1 MGWMMFAAVCAYFV
15 KGLCGFANTLVF
27 STILSFSTN
36 NVNISPVEL
45 VLGLPSNIMISYKE
59 RKSVQWKVCL
69 PLAGLV
75 LLGDIPGILLLKNT
89 NTQVIK
95 GIFGFVIIAIG
106 VEMLLREYMRKTK
119 KSQLLLITVGILS
132 GILCG
137 LYGIGALLAAYMGR
151 VTDNSSSFKGNLCIV
166 FLIDNLF
173 RLVMYGVTGIITL
186 ATLKQSVVLFPFM
199 ALGLFLGMKG
209 SSFLDEKKIKKLVI
223 IMLILSGVSLI
234 CLLYTSPSPRDCS

>member
-1 MGWMMFAAVCAYFV
+1 MERQDVINATVCAYFV

-119 KSQLLLITVGILS
+119 KSQLLLITIGILS

-186 ATLKQSVVLFPFM
+186 ATLKQSVILFPFM

-234 CLLYTSPSPRDCS
+234 VTLF

>member
-106 VEMLLREYMRKTK
+106 VEMLLREYMGKTK
-119 KSQLLLITVGILS
+119 KSQLLLITIGILS

-186 ATLKQSVVLFPFM
+186 ATLKQSVILFPFM

-234 CLLYTSPSPRDCS
+234 VTLF

>member
-1 MGWMMFAAVCAYFV
+1 MGWTMFAAVCAYFV

-119 KSQLLLITVGILS
+119 KSQLLLITIGILS

-186 ATLKQSVVLFPFM
+186 ATLKQSVILFPFM

-234 CLLYTSPSPRDCS
+234 VTLF

>member
-119 KSQLLLITVGILS
+119 KSQLLLITIGILS

-166 FLIDNLF
+166 FMIDNLF

-186 ATLKQSVVLFPFM
+186 ATLKQSVILFPFM

-234 CLLYTSPSPRDCS
+234 VTLF

>member
-119 KSQLLLITVGILS
+119 KSQLLLITIGILS

-186 ATLKQSVVLFPFM
+186 ATLKQSIILFPFM

-234 CLLYTSPSPRDCS
+234 VTLF

>member
-45 VLGLPSNIMISYKE
+45 VLGLPSNIMVSYKE

-106 VEMLLREYMRKTK
+106 VEMLLREYMGKTK
-119 KSQLLLITVGILS
+119 KSQLLLITIGILS

-186 ATLKQSVVLFPFM
+186 ATLKQSVILFPFM

-234 CLLYTSPSPRDCS
+234 VTLF

>member
-1 MGWMMFAAVCAYFV
+1 MGWMMFAAVCAYFI

-27 STILSFSTN
+27 SIILSFSTN

-59 RKSVQWKVCL
+59 RKSVDWKVCL
-69 PLAGLV
+69 LLAGLV
-75 LLGDIPGILLLKNT
+75 LLGDIPGILMLKNT
-89 NTQVIK
+89 DTQVIK

-106 VEMLLREYMRKTK
+106 LEMLFREYMGSAK
-119 KSQLLLITVGILS
+119 KSQILLIVIGVLS

-151 VTDNSSSFKGNLCIV
+151 VTDNSSAFKGNLCIV

-173 RLVMYGVTGIITL
+173 RLVMYSVTGIITVD
-186 ATLKQSVVLFPFM
+186 TLKQSVILIPFM
-199 ALGLFLGMKG
+199 GLGLYLGMKG
-209 SSFLDEKKIKKLVI
+209 SSFLDEKKLRNW
-223 IMLILSGVSLI
+223 
-234 CLLYTSPSPRDCS
+234 LLLC

>member
-106 VEMLLREYMRKTK
+106 VEMLLREYMGKTK
-119 KSQLLLITVGILS
+119 KSQLLLITIGILS
-132 GILCG
+132 G

-186 ATLKQSVVLFPFM
+186 ATLKQSVILFPFM

-234 CLLYTSPSPRDCS
+234 VTLF

>member
-1 MGWMMFAAVCAYFV
+1 MGWMMFAAVCAYFI

-59 RKSVQWKVCL
+59 RKSVDWKVCI

-75 LLGDIPGILLLKNT
+75 LLGDIPGILMLKNT
-89 NTQVIK
+89 DTQVIK

-106 VEMLLREYMRKTK
+106 LEMLFREYMGSAK
-119 KSQLLLITVGILS
+119 KSQILLSVIGVLS

-151 VTDNSSSFKGNLCIV
+151 VTDNSSAFKGNLCIV

-173 RLVMYGVTGIITL
+173 RLVMYSVTGIITVD
-186 ATLKQSVVLFPFM
+186 TLKQSVILIPFM
-199 ALGLFLGMKG
+199 GLCLYLGMKG

-223 IMLILSGVSLI
+223 IMLILSGISLI
-234 CLLYTSPSPRDCS
+234 VTLF

>member
-106 VEMLLREYMRKTK
+106 VEMLLREYMGKTK
-119 KSQLLLITVGILS
+119 KTQLLLITIGILS

-186 ATLKQSVVLFPFM
+186 ATLKQSVILFPFM

-234 CLLYTSPSPRDCS
+234 VTLF

>member
-75 LLGDIPGILLLKNT
+75 VLGDIPGILLLKNT

-106 VEMLLREYMRKTK
+106 IEMLLREYMKKTK
-119 KSQLLLITVGILS
+119 KSQLLLITIGILS

-186 ATLKQSVVLFPFM
+186 ATLKQSVILFPFM

-234 CLLYTSPSPRDCS
+234 VTLF

>member
-1 MGWMMFAAVCAYFV
+1 MGWMMFAAVCAYFI

-59 RKSVQWKVCL
+59 RKSVDWKVCL

-75 LLGDIPGILLLKNT
+75 LLGDIPGILMLKNT
-89 NTQVIK
+89 DTQVIK
-95 GIFGFVIIAIG
+95 EIFGFVIIAIG
-106 VEMLLREYMRKTK
+106 LEMLFREYMGSAK
-119 KSQLLLITVGILS
+119 KSQILLSVIGVLS

-151 VTDNSSSFKGNLCIV
+151 VTDNSSAFKGNLCIV

-173 RLVMYGVTGIITL
+173 RLVMYSVTGIITVD
-186 ATLKQSVVLFPFM
+186 TLKQSVILIPSM
-199 ALGLFLGMKG
+199 GLGLYLGMKG

-223 IMLILSGVSLI
+223 IMLILSGISLI
-234 CLLYTSPSPRDCS
+234 VTLF

>member
-1 MGWMMFAAVCAYFV
+1 MGRMMFAAVCAYFV

-106 VEMLLREYMRKTK
+106 LEMLLREYTGKTK
-119 KSQLLLITVGILS
+119 KSQLLLITIGILS

-186 ATLKQSVVLFPFM
+186 ATLKQSIILFPFM

-209 SSFLDEKKIKKLVI
+209 SNFLDERKIKKLVI

-234 CLLYTSPSPRDCS
+234 VTLF

>member
-1 MGWMMFAAVCAYFV
+1 MGWMMFAAVCAYFI

-59 RKSVQWKVCL
+59 RKSVDWKVCI

-75 LLGDIPGILLLKNT
+75 LLGDIPGILMLKNT
-89 NTQVIK
+89 DTQVIK

-106 VEMLLREYMRKTK
+106 LEMLFREYMGSAK
-119 KSQLLLITVGILS
+119 KSQILLIVIGVLS

-151 VTDNSSSFKGNLCIV
+151 VTDNSSAFKGNLCIV

-173 RLVMYGVTGIITL
+173 RLVMYSVTGIITVD
-186 ATLKQSVVLFPFM
+186 TLKQSVILIPFM
-199 ALGLFLGMKG
+199 GLGLYLGMKG
-209 SSFLDEKKIKKLVI
+209 SSFLDEKKN
-223 IMLILSGVSLI
+223 
-234 CLLYTSPSPRDCS
+234 

>member
-95 GIFGFVIIAIG
+95 GIFGFVIIAIW

-234 CLLYTSPSPRDCS
+234 VTLF

>member
-106 VEMLLREYMRKTK
+106 VEMLLREYMGKTK
-119 KSQLLLITVGILS
+119 KSQLLLITIGILS

-186 ATLKQSVVLFPFM
+186 ATLKQSVILFPFM

-209 SSFLDEKKIKKLVI
+209 SSFLDERKIKKLVI

-234 CLLYTSPSPRDCS
+234 VTLF

>member
-1 MGWMMFAAVCAYFV
+1 MGWMMFATVCAYFI

-59 RKSVQWKVCL
+59 RKSVDWKVCL

-75 LLGDIPGILLLKNT
+75 LLGDIPGILMLKNT
-89 NTQVIK
+89 DTQVIK

-106 VEMLLREYMRKTK
+106 LEMLFREYMGSAK
-119 KSQLLLITVGILS
+119 KSQILLIVIGVLS

-151 VTDNSSSFKGNLCIV
+151 VTDNSSAFKGNLCIV

-173 RLVMYGVTGIITL
+173 RLVMYSVTGIITVD
-186 ATLKQSVVLFPFM
+186 TLKQSVLLIPFM
-199 ALGLFLGMKG
+199 GLGLYLGMKG

-223 IMLILSGVSLI
+223 IMLILSGISLI
-234 CLLYTSPSPRDCS
+234 VTLF

>member
-59 RKSVQWKVCL
+59 RKSVQWKVYL

-106 VEMLLREYMRKTK
+106 VEMLLREYMGKTK
-119 KSQLLLITVGILS
+119 KTQLLLITIGILS

-186 ATLKQSVVLFPFM
+186 ATLKQSVILFPFM

-234 CLLYTSPSPRDCS
+234 VTLF

>member
-59 RKSVQWKVCL
+59 HKSVQWKVCL

-119 KSQLLLITVGILS
+119 KSQLLLITIGILS

-137 LYGIGALLAAYMGR
+137 LYGVGALLAAYMGR

-186 ATLKQSVVLFPFM
+186 ATLKQSVILFPFM

-234 CLLYTSPSPRDCS
+234 VTLF

>member
-1 MGWMMFAAVCAYFV
+1 MGWMMFATVCAYFV

-106 VEMLLREYMRKTK
+106 VEMLLREYMGKTK
-119 KSQLLLITVGILS
+119 KTQLLLITIGILS

-186 ATLKQSVVLFPFM
+186 ATLKQSVILFPFM

-234 CLLYTSPSPRDCS
+234 VTLF

>member
-119 KSQLLLITVGILS
+119 KSQLLLITIGILS

-173 RLVMYGVTGIITL
+173 RLVMYGITGIITL
-186 ATLKQSVVLFPFM
+186 ATLKQSVILFPFM

-234 CLLYTSPSPRDCS
+234 VTLF

>member
-1 MGWMMFAAVCAYFV
+1 MGWMMFASVCAYFV

-119 KSQLLLITVGILS
+119 KSQLLLITIGILS

-186 ATLKQSVVLFPFM
+186 ATLKQSVILFPFM

-234 CLLYTSPSPRDCS
+234 VTLF

>member
-69 PLAGLV
+69 PLASLV

-106 VEMLLREYMRKTK
+106 VEMLLREYMGKTK
-119 KSQLLLITVGILS
+119 KSQLLLITIGILS

-186 ATLKQSVVLFPFM
+186 ATLKQSVILFPFM
-199 ALGLFLGMKG
+199 DLGLFLGMKG

-234 CLLYTSPSPRDCS
+234 VTLF

>member
-1 MGWMMFAAVCAYFV
+1 MGWMMFAAVCAYFI

-59 RKSVQWKVCL
+59 RKSVDWKVCL

-75 LLGDIPGILLLKNT
+75 LLGDIPGILMLKNT
-89 NTQVIK
+89 DTQVIK

-106 VEMLLREYMRKTK
+106 LEMLFREYMGSAK
-119 KSQLLLITVGILS
+119 KSQILLSVIGVLS

-151 VTDNSSSFKGNLCIV
+151 VTDNSSAFKGNLCIV

-173 RLVMYGVTGIITL
+173 RLVMYSVTGIITVD
-186 ATLKQSVVLFPFM
+186 TLKQSVILIPFM
-199 ALGLFLGMKG
+199 GLGLYLGMKG

-223 IMLILSGVSLI
+223 IMLILSGISLI
-234 CLLYTSPSPRDCS
+234 VTLF

>member
-1 MGWMMFAAVCAYFV
+1 
-15 KGLCGFANTLVF
+15 
-27 STILSFSTN
+27 
-36 NVNISPVEL
+36 
-45 VLGLPSNIMISYKE
+45 
-59 RKSVQWKVCL
+59 
-69 PLAGLV
+69 
-75 LLGDIPGILLLKNT
+75 LGDIPGILLLKNT

-119 KSQLLLITVGILS
+119 KSQLLLITI

-186 ATLKQSVVLFPFM
+186 ATLKQSVILFPFM

-234 CLLYTSPSPRDCS
+234 VTLF

>member
-106 VEMLLREYMRKTK
+106 VEMLLREYMGKTI
-119 KSQLLLITVGILS
+119 KSQLLLITIGILS

-186 ATLKQSVVLFPFM
+186 ATLKQSVILFPFM

-234 CLLYTSPSPRDCS
+234 VTLF

>member
-1 MGWMMFAAVCAYFV
+1 MGWMMFAAVCAYFI

-59 RKSVQWKVCL
+59 RKSVDWKVCI

-75 LLGDIPGILLLKNT
+75 LLGDIPGILMLKNT
-89 NTQVIK
+89 DTQVIK
-95 GIFGFVIIAIG
+95 EIFGFVIIAIG
-106 VEMLLREYMRKTK
+106 LEMLFREYMCSAK
-119 KSQLLLITVGILS
+119 KSQILLSVIGVLS

-151 VTDNSSSFKGNLCIV
+151 VTDNSSAFKGNLCIV

-173 RLVMYGVTGIITL
+173 RLVMYSVTGIITVD
-186 ATLKQSVVLFPFM
+186 TLKQSVILIPSM
-199 ALGLFLGMKG
+199 GLGLYLGMKG

-223 IMLILSGVSLI
+223 IMLILSGISLI
-234 CLLYTSPSPRDCS
+234 VTLF

>member
-1 MGWMMFAAVCAYFV
+1 MDWMMFAAVCAYFI

-59 RKSVQWKVCL
+59 RKSVDWKVCL

-75 LLGDIPGILLLKNT
+75 LLGDIPGILMLKNT
-89 NTQVIK
+89 DTQVIK

-106 VEMLLREYMRKTK
+106 LEMLFREYMGSAK
-119 KSQLLLITVGILS
+119 KSQILLSVIGVLS

-151 VTDNSSSFKGNLCIV
+151 VTDNSSAFKGNLCIV

-173 RLVMYGVTGIITL
+173 RLVMYSVTGIITVD
-186 ATLKQSVVLFPFM
+186 TLKQSVILIPFM
-199 ALGLFLGMKG
+199 GLGLYLGMKG

-223 IMLILSGVSLI
+223 IMLILSGISLI
-234 CLLYTSPSPRDCS
+234 VTLF

>member
-15 KGLCGFANTLVF
+15 KGLCGFAITLVF

-106 VEMLLREYMRKTK
+106 VEMLLREYMGKTK
-119 KSQLLLITVGILS
+119 KSQLLLITIGILS

-186 ATLKQSVVLFPFM
+186 ATLKQSVILFPFM

-234 CLLYTSPSPRDCS
+234 VTLF

>member
-1 MGWMMFAAVCAYFV
+1 MGWMMFAAVCAYFL

-119 KSQLLLITVGILS
+119 KSQLLLITIGILS

-186 ATLKQSVVLFPFM
+186 ATLKQSVILFPFM

-234 CLLYTSPSPRDCS
+234 VTLF

>member
-119 KSQLLLITVGILS
+119 KSQLLLITIGILS

-186 ATLKQSVVLFPFM
+186 ATLKQSVILFPFM

-223 IMLILSGVSLI
+223 IMLILSGISLI
-234 CLLYTSPSPRDCS
+234 VTLF

>member
-106 VEMLLREYMRKTK
+106 LEMLLREYMGKTK
-119 KSQLLLITVGILS
+119 KSQLLLITIGILS

-186 ATLKQSVVLFPFM
+186 ATLKQSVILFPFM

-209 SSFLDEKKIKKLVI
+209 SNFLDERKIKKLVI

-234 CLLYTSPSPRDCS
+234 VTLF

>member
-59 RKSVQWKVCL
+59 RKSVQWKVCI

-106 VEMLLREYMRKTK
+106 VEMLLREYMGKTK

-186 ATLKQSVVLFPFM
+186 ATLKQSVILFPFM

-234 CLLYTSPSPRDCS
+234 VTLF

>member
-1 MGWMMFAAVCAYFV
+1 MGWMMFAAVCAYFI

-59 RKSVQWKVCL
+59 RKSVDWKVCL

-75 LLGDIPGILLLKNT
+75 LLGDIPGILMLKNT
-89 NTQVIK
+89 DTQVIK

-106 VEMLLREYMRKTK
+106 LEMLFREYMGSAK
-119 KSQLLLITVGILS
+119 KSQILLSVIGVLS

-151 VTDNSSSFKGNLCIV
+151 VTDNSSAFKGNLCIV

-173 RLVMYGVTGIITL
+173 RLVMYSVTGIITVD
-186 ATLKQSVVLFPFM
+186 TLKQSVILIPFM
-199 ALGLFLGMKG
+199 GLGLYLGMKG
-209 SSFLDEKKIKKLVI
+209 SSFLDEKKLRNW
-223 IMLILSGVSLI
+223 
-234 CLLYTSPSPRDCS
+234 LLLC

>member
-95 GIFGFVIIAIG
+95 GIFGFVIITIG
-106 VEMLLREYMRKTK
+106 VEMLLREYMGKTK
-119 KSQLLLITVGILS
+119 KSQLLLITIGILS

-186 ATLKQSVVLFPFM
+186 ATLKQSVILFPFM

-234 CLLYTSPSPRDCS
+234 VTLF

>member
-106 VEMLLREYMRKTK
+106 VEMLLHEYMRKTK
-119 KSQLLLITVGILS
+119 KSQLLLITIGILS

-186 ATLKQSVVLFPFM
+186 ATLKQSVILFPFM

-234 CLLYTSPSPRDCS
+234 VTLF

>member
-59 RKSVQWKVCL
+59 RKSVQWKVCI

-106 VEMLLREYMRKTK
+106 VEMLLREYMGKTK
-119 KSQLLLITVGILS
+119 KLQLLLITIGILS

-186 ATLKQSVVLFPFM
+186 ATLKQSVILFPFM

-234 CLLYTSPSPRDCS
+234 VTLF

>member
-1 MGWMMFAAVCAYFV
+1 MFAAVCAYFV

-119 KSQLLLITVGILS
+119 KSQLLLITIGILS

-186 ATLKQSVVLFPFM
+186 ATLKQSVILFPFM

-234 CLLYTSPSPRDCS
+234 VTLF